1 MMDLLEFI
9 QKHWGLV
16 ATVMGSVWAGMKLS
30 MDSKYPKRSEID
42 EIRKNIDQGRYV
54 GTYADQGRFKCIK
67 DFNDRNQGRNQHHQ
81 CTPFHAKPSS
91 RIAH

>member
-16 ATVMGSVWAGMKLS
+16 ATVIGSVWAGMKLS
-30 MDSKYPKRSEID
+30 M
-42 EIRKNIDQGRYV
+42 
-54 GTYADQGRFKCIK
+54 DQGRFKCIK